1 MCKIDINSRED
12 IYLLVSSF
20 YSKVRKD
27 NLLGPVF
34 NNIIEDWESHLEHL
48 TTFWESSLFMS
59 RKLETKYQG
68 NPLQVHIDVDKAS
81 NSKLTQTHF
90 GIWLQYWIQ
99 TIDELF
105 TGEIAENAKRRAQK
119 MSTFMY
125 MKIFENRTKKNL

>member
-59 RKLETKYQG
+59 RKLENKYQG

-105 TGEIAENAKRRAQK
+105 IGEIAENAKRRAQK

>member
-81 NSKLTQTHF
+81 NSKITQTHF
-90 GIWLQYWIQ
+90 GIWLRYWIQ

-105 TGEIAENAKRRAQK
+105 IGEIAENAKRRAQK

-125 MKIFENRTKKNL
+125 MKIFEDRTKNNL

>member
-12 IYLLVSSF
+12 IYLLVSNF

-59 RKLETKYQG
+59 RKLENKYQG

-90 GIWLQYWIQ
+90 GIWLQYWTQ

-125 MKIFENRTKKNL
+125 MKIFEDRTKKNL

>member
-81 NSKLTQTHF
+81 NSKITQTHF
-90 GIWLQYWIQ
+90 GIWLQYWLQ

-125 MKIFENRTKKNL
+125 MKIFEDRTKKNL

>member
-59 RKLETKYQG
+59 RKLENKYQG